1 MEIAGLMRP
10 VVKYFIDVTLL
21 GLEEIMLQTSKTMR
35 DEIYYLYSI
44 NNRNLI
50 EGFRPYWV
58 QPTNGSNPLLVRLI
72 GLSIIFYFYFYFY

>member
-10 VVKYFIDVTLL
+10 VIKYFIDGKLL
-21 GLEEIMLQTSKTMR
+21 GMEEIMLQTSKTMR

-50 EGFRPYWV
+50 KGLHPYWV

-72 GLSIIFYFYFYFY
+72 GLSIIFFILFFYK